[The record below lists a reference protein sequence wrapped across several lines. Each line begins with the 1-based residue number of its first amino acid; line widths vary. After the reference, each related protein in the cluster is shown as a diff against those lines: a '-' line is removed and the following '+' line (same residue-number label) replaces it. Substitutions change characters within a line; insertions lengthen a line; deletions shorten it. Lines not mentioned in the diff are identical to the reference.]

1 MKRTAIA
8 LLTLA
13 ALLTACHDDNDDPTP
28 PPTPA
33 EPGAWTVSV
42 VGGTAADSDD
52 DGTPALGWR
61 AAYESL
67 TVSIGG
73 RTADTGAIAVT
84 LEEGSDWLSVAS
96 DTLATD
102 SIVALTTKTNTTGVR
117 REALLTFAAVTPD
130 GEAPGTADSPVVGGI
145 SADTRRATLRIV
157 QLSQADNSQN
167 GDPREQL
174 YIGYGYDIYK
184 ALESPMAVRTKAPV
198 LDYEQLVRLTNRY
211 GTAYV
216 QDCHLA
222 QTGVSYVASN
232 SIHAFGRDL
241 AEQQTGDQDNHFE
254 GCSEDCK
261 RAGQLIDKDKGEL
274 TQHNFG
280 HGSLVKAVASRI
292 IDCGALID
300 MRRTSTVPFSREI
313 SNGFNHLL
321 FDRTDPAERQKYIE
335 QMLSDFGT
343 HVIIQVDLGGRID
356 YTFTMQK
363 SASFN
368 SVEEMKQEVD
378 YTLGRI
384 ADTDRTGKNRT
395 PYSTKSGEGAITVTG
410 GSSDMRS
417 KLESDISA
425 LDGSKQ
431 ISPSDLA
438 NWLASINYSQNFE
451 RDPSLDIIH
460 FELIPLWDIVPS
472 SLRVEFME
480 ATFRLAQ
487 RSDSQLPASFTGT
500 DIYQIDTTEK
510 ALFDFSNIEKPDNL
524 ENLVNLENLGSL
536 CRLLYIDGEPVME
549 VCSEYV
555 PKIRTDQRVV
565 IAYPIYRQHI
575 RMNQGLFLGDGAHQP
590 AYVGFSG
597 ADCYVDPIDSLAP
610 GRRIARFYYVNGSL
624 MLSAPVGGRTQSNRT
639 VEDDLFR
646 FVSEGQTVTTPI
658 MKLGAQ
664 FWTRRDINYAM
675 GFSPNPSSK
684 KTNTDEHVVDGV
696 LYARFYRDL
705 GYYPQQ
711 YNGWMWGWKPNTFYE
726 SQPNTRWYLP
736 SPDDVRNLHA
746 FLGFNPKALYPG
758 QVSGF
763 GAQFN
768 GYYGIHDFLQN
779 RSFDDGDNAVR
790 YRGQLNVFATRHAED
805 TDNPLFV
812 VLDSHYRMTLHE
824 AAGDFHRDYFPVRA
838 VRGFMFEYP
847 TLNTIKDNIY

>member
-8 LLTLA
+8 IALLA
-13 ALLTACHDDNDDPTP
+13 ALLTSCHDDSDDPTP
-28 PPTPA
+28 STPA
-33 EPGAWTVSV
+33 TTGVWTVSV
-42 VGGTAADSDD
+42 VAGTGNDD
-52 DGTPALGWR
+52 APTLGWR

-67 TVSIGG
+67 TVSISG
-73 RTADTGAIAVT
+73 RTAGTGTIAVT

-96 DTLATD
+96 DTLAAD
-102 SIVALTTKTNTTGVR
+102 SIVALTTKTNDTGVS
-117 REALLTFAAVTPD
+117 REALLTFAAT
-130 GEAPGTADSPVVGGI
+130 VVGGFP
-145 SADTRRATLRIV
+145 ADTPPRATLRIV
-157 QLSQADNSQN
+157 QLSQADNNHN

-184 ALESPMAVRTKAPV
+184 ALESPMAVRTKNAV
-198 LDYEQLVRLTNRY
+198 IDYERLREMTGLY
-211 GTAYV
+211 GRAYV
-216 QDCHLA
+216 QDCHMA
-222 QTGVSYVASN
+222 QTGVHYVASN

-241 AEQQTGDQDNHFE
+241 SEQQTGDTDNHFE

-261 RAGQLIDKDKGEL
+261 KAEQLIDKANGEL

-280 HGSLVKAVASRI
+280 HGSIEKAVASRV
-292 IDCGALID
+292 IDRGALID
-300 MRRTSTVPFSREI
+300 MQRRGTIPFTADISTRIYRLTFETK
-313 SNGFNHLL
+313 
-321 FDRTDPAERQKYIE
+321 DAAQRQKNIE
-335 QMLSDFGT
+335 QLLTEYGT
-343 HVIIQVDLGGRID
+343 HVITQVDLGGRID

-395 PYSTKSGEGAITVTG
+395 PSSSKSHEGAITVKG
-410 GSSDMRS
+410 GDSNMRS
-417 KLESDISA
+417 QLENDIHS
-425 LDGSKQ
+425 LDGSGQ
-431 ISPSDLA
+431 ISPSHLA

-451 RDPSLDIIH
+451 RDTSLDIIH
-460 FELIPLWDIVPS
+460 FELIPLWDLVPS
-472 SLRVEFME
+472 ALRQEFME
-480 ATFRLAQ
+480 ATFRMEQ
-487 RSDSQLPASFTGT
+487 RSDCQLPASFTGT
-500 DIYQIDTTEK
+500 DIYQIDATEK
-510 ALFDFSNIEKPDNL
+510 AMFDFSEETSNL
-524 ENLVNLENLGSL
+524 NSL
-536 CRLLYIDGEPVME
+536 SRLLYIDDEPVLE

-565 IAYPIYRQHI
+565 IAYPIYRKHI
-575 RMNQGLFLGDGAHQP
+575 RMNQGLFLGDGIHQP

-597 ADCYVDPIDSLAP
+597 SDCYVDPIDSLAP
-610 GRRIARFYYVNGSL
+610 GRRIDRFYYV
-624 MLSAPVGGRTQSNRT
+624 GGTLLVSKPIAINAKGVRAI
-639 VEDDLFR
+639 EDDLFH
-646 FVSEGQTVTTPI
+646 FVSEGQNVTTPI

-664 FWTRRDINYAM
+664 FWTRCDINYPM
-675 GFSPNPSSK
+675 GFSPNPKSK
-684 KTNTDEHVVDGV
+684 KTNTDEHVIDGV

-711 YNGWMWGWKPNTFYE
+711 YNGWTWGWKPNTFYE

-746 FLGFNPKALYPG
+746 FLGFNPKALFTG

-790 YRGQLNVFATRHAED
+790 YRGQLCVLATRHAED

-812 VLDSHYRMTLHE
+812 ILDSHYSLTLHE

-847 TLNTIKDNIY
+847 TLNTIQENKD

>member
-13 ALLTACHDDNDDPTP
+13 ALLAACHDDTDAPT

-33 EPGAWTVSV
+33 TPGAWTVSV
-42 VGGTAADSDD
+42 VGGSAADTGDD
-52 DGTPALGWR
+52 DAPALGWR

-67 TVSIGG
+67 TVSISG
-73 RTADTGAIAVT
+73 RTAATGTIAVT
-84 LEEGSDWLSVAS
+84 IDEGSDWLSVAS
-96 DTLATD
+96 DTLAAD
-102 SIVALTTKTNTTGVR
+102 SIVALTTKTNDTGVR
-117 REALLTFAAVTPD
+117 REARLTFAAVMPD
-130 GEAPGTADSPVVGGI
+130 GETPGTAADVPGASPSG
-145 SADTRRATLRIV
+145 THRATLRIV

-167 GDPREQL
+167 GDPRDQL

-198 LDYEQLVRLTNRY
+198 LNYERLREMTDRY

-222 QTGVSYVASN
+222 QTGVRYVASN

-241 AEQQTGDQDNHFE
+241 AEQQTGDTDNHFE

-261 RAGQLIDKDKGEL
+261 QAEQLIDKAKGEL

-280 HGSLVKAVASRI
+280 HGSLEKAVASRI
-292 IDCGALID
+292 IDRAALID
-300 MRRTSTVPFSREI
+300 MQRKNTIPFTNEVIKR
-313 SNGFNHLL
+313 FNDLL
-321 FDRTDPAERQKYIE
+321 LVITDPAQRRQYIE
-335 QMLSDFGT
+335 QMLTDFGT

-378 YTLGRI
+378 FTLGRI

-395 PYSTKSGEGAITVTG
+395 PSSSKSHEGAITVTG
-410 GSSDMRS
+410 GSTDLRS
-417 KLESDISA
+417 QLESDIRA
-425 LDGSKQ
+425 LDGSGQ
-431 ISPSDLA
+431 ISPTHLA

-451 RDPSLDIIH
+451 RDASLDIIH
-460 FELIPLWDIVPS
+460 FELIPLWDLVPS
-472 SLRVEFME
+472 SLRQEFME
-480 ATFRLAQ
+480 ATFRMAQ

-500 DIYQIDTTEK
+500 DIYHIDASEK
-510 ALFDFSNIEKPDNL
+510 ALFDFSDIDNIGNL
-524 ENLVNLENLGSL
+524 ESL
-536 CRLLYIDGEPVME
+536 SRLLYIDGDPVLE

-555 PKIRTDQRVV
+555 PKIRTDQRVT

-575 RMNQGLFLGDGAHQP
+575 RMNQGLFLGDGIHQP

-610 GRRIARFYYVNGSL
+610 GRRISRFYYASGSL
-624 MLSAPVGGRTQSNRT
+624 LVAKPIAINEKGVRT

-646 FVSEGQTVTTPI
+646 FNYGGETHRHPI
-658 MKLGAQ
+658 VKVGAQ
-664 FWTRRDINYAM
+664 FWTRRDIDHEM
-675 GFSPNPSSK
+675 GFCSNPEASRPRYQEWLDK
-684 KTNTDEHVVDGV
+684 DGHR
-696 LYARFYRDL
+696 LYACFYRTVSSRT
-705 GYYPQQ
+705 QRE
-711 YNGWMWGWKPNTFYE
+711 NNWTWGWKPNTFYDG
-726 SQPNTRWYLP
+726 QPNTRWYLP
-736 SPDDVRNLHA
+736 TEQDVRNLHA
-746 FLGFNPKALYPG
+746 FLGFNPKALFPG

-763 GAQFN
+763 GARFA
-768 GYYGIHDFLQN
+768 GYYGIHDFLN
-779 RSFDDGDNAVR
+779 DRPFDDGDNAVR
-790 YRGQLNVFATRHAED
+790 YAGELSILGVAHDETKG
-805 TDNPLFV
+805 NPLMLV
-812 VLDSHYRMTLHE
+812 IDRHYRLTLRE
-824 AAGDFHRDYFPVRA
+824 ATGDFHRDYFPVRA

>member
-13 ALLTACHDDNDDPTP
+13 ALLAACHDDTDEPT

-33 EPGAWTVSV
+33 TPGAWTVSV
-42 VGGTAADSDD
+42 VGGTAADTGDD
-52 DGTPALGWR
+52 DAPALGWR

-67 TVSIGG
+67 TVSISG
-73 RTADTGAIAVT
+73 RTAATGTIAVT
-84 LEEGSDWLSVAS
+84 IDEGSDWLSVAS
-96 DTLATD
+96 DTLAAD
-102 SIVALTTKTNTTGVR
+102 SIVALTTKTNDTGMR
-117 REALLTFAAVTPD
+117 RDALPTSPGAWPD
-130 GEAPGTADSPVVGGI
+130 GVAPGTAADVPGASPSG
-145 SADTRRATLRIV
+145 TPRATLRIV
-157 QLSQADNSQN
+157 QLSQADNSHN

-198 LDYEQLVRLTNRY
+198 LNYERLREMTDRY

-222 QTGVSYVASN
+222 QTGVRYVASN

-241 AEQQTGDQDNHFE
+241 AEQQTGDTDNHFE

-261 RAGQLIDKDKGEL
+261 QAEQLIDKAKGEL

-280 HGSLVKAVASRI
+280 HGSLEKAVASRI
-292 IDCGALID
+292 IDRAALID
-300 MRRTSTVPFSREI
+300 MQRKNTIPFTNEVIKR
-313 SNGFNHLL
+313 FNDLL
-321 FDRTDPAERQKYIE
+321 LVITDPAQRRQYIE
-335 QMLSDFGT
+335 QMLTDFGT

-378 YTLGRI
+378 FTLGRI

-395 PYSTKSGEGAITVTG
+395 PSSSKSHEGAITVTG
-410 GSSDMRS
+410 GSTDLRS
-417 KLESDISA
+417 QLESDIRA
-425 LDGSKQ
+425 LDGSGQ
-431 ISPSDLA
+431 ISPTHLA

-451 RDPSLDIIH
+451 RDASLDIIH
-460 FELIPLWDIVPS
+460 FELIPLWDLVPS
-472 SLRVEFME
+472 SLRQEFME
-480 ATFRLAQ
+480 ATFRMAQ

-500 DIYQIDTTEK
+500 DIYQIDTSEK
-510 ALFDFSNIEKPDNL
+510 ALFDFSDIDNIGNIE
-524 ENLVNLENLGSL
+524 SL
-536 CRLLYIDGEPVME
+536 SRLLYIDGDPVLE

-555 PKIRTDQRVV
+555 PKIRTDQRVT

-575 RMNQGLFLGDGAHQP
+575 RMNQGLFLGDGIHQP

-610 GRRIARFYYVNGSL
+610 GRRISRFYYASGSL
-624 MLSAPVGGRTQSNRT
+624 LVAKPIAINEKGVRT

-658 MKLGAQ
+658 LKLGAQ

-675 GFSPNPSSK
+675 GFSRNPTSK

-736 SPDDVRNLHA
+736 SPDDVRNLYA
-746 FLGFNPKALYPG
+746 FLGFNPKALFPG

-790 YRGQLNVFATRHAED
+790 YRGQLSVLATRHAED
-805 TDNPLFV
+805 TDNPLFAI
-812 VLDSHYRMTLHE
+812 LDQHYRLTLRE
-824 AAGDFHRDYFPVRA
+824 ATGDFHRDYFPVRA

-847 TLNTIKDNIY
+847 TLNIIKDNIYK